1 MSFISLALTC
11 PSLPDATFRLMA
23 DLRERRQALLNQPDL
38 RGKDFCR
45 AYARAADEW
54 LSGVADRAAES
65 GARRLALLAVG
76 GYGRAE
82 LCPYSDLDVVLVHEG
97 HRDVSRVAD
106 AIWYPVWDQGVHLD
120 HSVRRPEEVL
130 AAADADL
137 RVALGLL
144 DARLVWGDER
154 LVESLLSETV
164 SRWRSG
170 LGARWL
176 PTLAKQMADR
186 HRSQGEVAFLLEPD
200 LKESHGGLRDANVLR
215 AIAAYAPRLADHV
228 DLGSVEPSA
237 DLLTAI
243 RVELHR
249 RAGRALDRLL
259 LQEQDQVAAL
269 LSFEDADA
277 LMAAVSEAGRRI
289 AWALDDAWRRQ
300 ASWQPAGPG
309 RRRLFRRRPVESAPE
324 EPTPVEPGIV
334 VVAGEVDLDSD
345 ADVREDSSLPLRL
358 VAIASETGRP
368 IARAALHRLSDQ
380 MAPAPDPWPVETRQ
394 ALVRALSCGHE
405 ATASFEALDHAEVL
419 TRLLPEWKP
428 VRHRPQRNAYHRFTV
443 DRHLLEAAANAAA
456 LTGRVS
462 RPDLLLVG
470 ALLHDIGKG
479 YPGDH
484 TEVGME
490 LVDRIGHRMG
500 FSHADVAV
508 LVSMVQLHLLLPD
521 AATRRDLED
530 PATID
535 AVAAAAGDVETL
547 GLLGALAEAD
557 GLATGSS
564 AWGPWKAGLVAE
576 LVNRTAD
583 HLEGKPSS
591 RGPRWPTEIHREL
604 IAEVRRAER
613 PAVVLDPPRVIV
625 AAVDRPGLLA
635 SVAGT
640 VALHGLDVRS
650 ADATSEDGVA
660 VEVFTV
666 EVPRGSWPDGTKLR
680 EDLDAVLSGRLA
692 LDAELSAKAKAYAG
706 ERRPWSAHTIVPKVV
721 VDNDASAS
729 ATVLEVRA
737 ADELGLLH
745 RVTRALFD
753 CDLDVVSARVSTI
766 GSEVVDAF
774 YVRDAQGNKVTRPED
789 LRRVE
794 EAVRAAVDR
803 RPGD

>member
-1 MSFISLALTC
+1 
-11 PSLPDATFRLMA
+11 MA
-23 DLRERRQALLNQPDL
+23 DLRERRQALLGQPDL

-54 LSGVADRAAES
+54 LSAVADRAAGS

-82 LCPYSDLDVVLVHEG
+82 LCPFSDLDVVLVHDG
-97 HRDVSRVAD
+97 HRDVSAVAD

-120 HSVRRPEEVL
+120 HSVRRPHEVL
-130 AAADADL
+130 SAADGDL

-154 LVESLLSETV
+154 LVAELLSETV
-164 SRWRSG
+164 SRWRSK

-176 PTLAKQMADR
+176 PTLRQQMAER

-228 DLGSVEPSA
+228 DLDSVEPSTE
-237 DLLTAI
+237 LLTSI

-259 LQEQDQVAAL
+259 LQEQDQVATL
-269 LSFEDADA
+269 LSFADADA
-277 LMAAVSEAGRRI
+277 LMASVSEAGRRI

-300 ASWQPAGPG
+300 ASWQPAVH
-309 RRRLFRRRPVESAPE
+309 RRGLRRRRPETAP
-324 EPTPVEPGIV
+324 PVSTPSEPGIV
-334 VVAGEVDLDSD
+334 MVAGEVDLTPD
-345 ADVREDSSLPLRL
+345 AALGADSSLPLRL
-358 VAIASETGRP
+358 AALASESKRP
-368 IARAALHRLSDQ
+368 IARAALHRLADHL
-380 MAPAPDPWPVETRQ
+380 APAPDPWPVETRE
-394 ALVRALSCGHE
+394 ALVRALSSGHE

-419 TRLLPEWKP
+419 TRLLPEWAP

-443 DRHLLEAAANAAA
+443 DRHLLEAAANAAELA
-456 LTGRVS
+456 GRVG
-462 RPDLLLVG
+462 RPDLLLIG

-490 LVDRIGHRMG
+490 LVDRIGRRMG
-500 FSHADVAV
+500 FAATDVAV
-508 LVSMVQLHLLLPD
+508 LVSLVQLHLLLPD
-521 AATRRDLED
+521 VATRRDLDD

-535 AVAAAAGDVETL
+535 AVATAVGDVETL
-547 GLLGALAEAD
+547 GLLAALSEAD

-564 AWGPWKAGLVAE
+564 AWGPWKAGLVAD
-576 LVNRTAD
+576 LVHRTAD
-583 HLEGKPSS
+583 QLEGKPST
-591 RGPRWPTEIHREL
+591 RGPRWSTEAHREL

-660 VEVFTV
+660 LEVFTV
-666 EVPRGSWPDGTKLR
+666 EVPRGSWPDGAKLR

-692 LDAELSAKAKAYAG
+692 LDAELSAKADAYAG
-706 ERRPWSAHTIVPKVV
+706 GRRAWTAHTIVPQVV
-721 VDNDASAS
+721 VDNEASGS

-737 ADELGLLH
+737 RDELGLLH

-753 CDLDVVSARVSTI
+753 CELDVVSARVSTI

-774 YVRDAQGNKVTRPED
+774 YVRDASGGKVTGPED
-789 LRRVE
+789 LRRIE
-794 EAVRAAVDR
+794 AAVRAAVER
-803 RPGD
+803 RPGP

>member
-1 MSFISLALTC
+1 
-11 PSLPDATFRLMA
+11 MA
-23 DLRERRQALLNQPDL
+23 DLRERRQALLGQPDL
-38 RGKDFCR
+38 RGMDFCR

-54 LSGVADRAAES
+54 LSGVADRAAGS

-82 LCPYSDLDVVLVHEG
+82 LCPFSDLDVVLVHDG
-97 HRDVSRVAD
+97 HRDVSQIAD

-154 LVESLLSETV
+154 LVESVLSETLA
-164 SRWRSG
+164 RWRTR

-176 PTLAKQMADR
+176 PTLAEQMAER

-215 AIAAYAPRLADHV
+215 GIAAYAPRLADHV
-228 DLGSVEPSA
+228 DLGSVKPST
-237 DLLTAI
+237 DLLISI

-269 LSFEDADA
+269 LGFDDADA
-277 LMAAVSEAGRRI
+277 LMASVSEAGRRI
-289 AWALDDAWRRQ
+289 AWAVDDAWRRR
-300 ASWQPAGPG
+300 ASWQPAKPTRRLA
-309 RRRLFRRRPVESAPE
+309 RRRKSKPAPVLEAPA
-324 EPTPVEPGIV
+324 PSEPGLV
-334 VVAGEVDLDSD
+334 VVAGEVDLTPD
-345 ADVREDSSLPLRL
+345 AALREDSSLPLRL
-358 VAIASETGRP
+358 AALASETGRP
-368 IARAALHRLSDQ
+368 IARAALHRLADQ
-380 MAPAPDPWPVETRQ
+380 MEPAPDPWPLETRQ
-394 ALVRALSCGHE
+394 ALVRALCGGHE

-419 TRLLPEWKP
+419 TRLLPEWGP
-428 VRHRPQRNAYHRFTV
+428 VRHKPQRNAYHRFTV
-443 DRHLLEAAANAAA
+443 DRHLLEAAANAAE
-456 LTGRVS
+456 LTDRVG
-462 RPDLLLVG
+462 RPDLLVIG

-484 TEVGME
+484 TEVGVV

-500 FSHADVAV
+500 FPDPDVAV
-508 LVSMVQLHLLLPD
+508 LVSMVRLHLLLPD
-521 AATRRDLED
+521 VATRRDLED

-535 AVAAAAGDVETL
+535 AVASAVGDGETL
-547 GLLGALAEAD
+547 QLLGALAEAD

-591 RGPRWPTEIHREL
+591 RGPRWPTEIHHEL
-604 IAEVRRAER
+604 IAEVRRTER

-625 AAVDRPGLLA
+625 AAVDRPGLLS

-650 ADATSEDGVA
+650 ADAKSEGGVA

-666 EVPRGSWPDGTKLR
+666 EVPRGSWPDGAKLR
-680 EDLDAVLSGRLA
+680 EDVDAVLGGRLA
-692 LDAELSAKAKAYAG
+692 LDEELSVKAAAYAG
-706 ERRPWSAHTIVPKVV
+706 QRRVWSPHVIVPKVIF
-721 VDNDASAS
+721 DNEASSS

-737 ADELGLLH
+737 PDELGLLH

-753 CDLDVVSARVSTI
+753 CELDVVSARVSTI

-774 YVRDAQGNKVTRPED
+774 YVRDAAGAKVTRPED
-789 LRRVE
+789 LQRIE
-794 EAVRAAVDR
+794 LAVKAVVDR
-803 RPGD
+803 RPDPERATEPALPQRSAGER

>member
-1 MSFISLALTC
+1 
-11 PSLPDATFRLMA
+11 MA
-23 DLRERRQALLNQPDL
+23 DLRERRQALLGQPDL
-38 RGKDFCR
+38 RGMDFCR

-54 LSGVADRAAES
+54 LSGVADRADGS

-82 LCPYSDLDVVLVHEG
+82 LCPFSDLDVVLVHDG
-97 HRDVSRVAD
+97 YRDVSQIAD

-120 HSVRRPEEVL
+120 HSVRRPHEILE
-130 AAADADL
+130 AADADL

-154 LVESLLSETV
+154 LVESVLSETV
-164 SRWRSG
+164 ARWRSK

-176 PTLAKQMADR
+176 PALAEQMADR

-228 DLGSVEPSA
+228 DLGSVGPST
-237 DLLTAI
+237 DLLTSI

-269 LSFEDADA
+269 LGFEDADA
-277 LMAAVSEAGRRI
+277 LMASVSEAGGRI
-289 AWALDDAWRRQ
+289 AWAVDDAWRRQ
-300 ASWQPAGPG
+300 ASWQPAKPPRRRLG
-309 RRRLFRRRPVESAPE
+309 RRRKAG
-324 EPTPVEPGIV
+324 PTPVLEELAPSELGLV
-334 VVAGEVDLDSD
+334 MVAGEVNLTAD
-345 ADVREDSSLPLRL
+345 AAVRDDSSLPLRL
-358 VAIASETGRP
+358 AALASETGRP
-368 IARAALHRLSDQ
+368 IARAALHRLADQ
-380 MAPAPDPWPVETRQ
+380 MAPAPDPWPLETRQ
-394 ALVRALSCGHE
+394 ALVRALSGGHE

-419 TRLLPEWKP
+419 TRLLPEWGP
-428 VRHRPQRNAYHRFTV
+428 VRHKPQRNAYHRFTV

-456 LTGRVS
+456 LTERVG
-462 RPDLLLVG
+462 RPDLLVVG

-484 TEVGME
+484 TEVGVV
-490 LVDRIGHRMG
+490 LVDRIGRRMG
-500 FSHADVAV
+500 FPDADVAI

-521 AATRRDLED
+521 VATRRDLED

-535 AVAAAAGDVETL
+535 AVAGAVGDVGTL
-547 GLLGALAEAD
+547 ELLGALAEAD

-583 HLEGKPSS
+583 QLSGKPSS
-591 RGPRWPTEIHREL
+591 RGPRWPTEAREL

-640 VALHGLDVRS
+640 LALHGLDVRS
-650 ADATSEDGVA
+650 ADAKSEDGVA

-666 EVPRGSWPDGTKLR
+666 EVPRGSWPDGTKLL
-680 EDLDAVLSGRLA
+680 EDLDAVLGGRLA
-692 LDAELSAKAKAYAG
+692 LDAELSAKAEAYAG
-706 ERRPWSAHTIVPKVV
+706 QRRVWSAHAIVPQVIF
-721 VDNDASAS
+721 DNDASGS

-753 CDLDVVSARVSTI
+753 CELDVVSARVSTI

-774 YVRDAQGNKVTRPED
+774 YVRDAAGAKATRPED
-789 LRRVE
+789 LQRIE
-794 EAVRAAVDR
+794 GAVRAVLDR
-803 RPGD
+803 RPAP

>member
-1 MSFISLALTC
+1 
-11 PSLPDATFRLMA
+11 MA
-23 DLRERRQALLNQPDL
+23 DLRERRQALLGQPDL
-38 RGKDFCR
+38 RGMDFCR

-54 LSGVADRAAES
+54 LSGVADRAAGT

-76 GYGRAE
+76 GYGRGE
-82 LCPYSDLDVVLVHEG
+82 LCPYSDLDVVLVHDG
-97 HRDVSRVAD
+97 RRDLSQVAD

-120 HSVRRPEEVL
+120 HSVRRPQEVL
-130 AAADADL
+130 EAADADL

-144 DARLVWGDER
+144 DARLVWGEER

-164 SRWRSG
+164 ARWRSKV
-170 LGARWL
+170 GARWL
-176 PTLAKQMADR
+176 PALAEQMADR
-186 HRSQGEVAFLLEPD
+186 HRAQGDLAFLLEPD
-200 LKESHGGLRDANVLR
+200 LKESHGGLRDASVLR

-228 DLGSVEPSA
+228 DLDSVEPSTE
-237 DLLTAI
+237 LLTSI

-259 LQEQDQVAAL
+259 LQEQDQVAQV
-269 LSFEDADA
+269 LSFDDADS

-289 AWALDDAWRRQ
+289 AWAVDDAWRRQ
-300 ASWQPAGPG
+300 PAWQPEPPP
-309 RRRLFRRRPVESAPE
+309 RRHLRRRRPVETPSVRQASAPS
-324 EPTPVEPGIV
+324 EPGLAIV
-334 VVAGEVDLDSD
+334 ADEVNLTPD
-345 ADVREDSSLPLRL
+345 AAARTDSSLPLRL
-358 VAIASETGRP
+358 AALATETGRP
-368 IARAALHRLSDQ
+368 IARAALHRLADQ
-380 MAPAPDPWPVETRQ
+380 MEPAPDPWPVETRQ
-394 ALVRALSCGHE
+394 AFVRALLGGHE

-419 TRLLPEWKP
+419 TRLLPEWGP
-428 VRHRPQRNAYHRFTV
+428 VRHKPQRNAYHRFTV
-443 DRHLLEAAANAAA
+443 DRHLLEAAANAAD
-456 LTGRVS
+456 LTLRVG
-462 RPDLLLVG
+462 RPDLLVVG

-484 TEVGME
+484 TEVGVV

-500 FSHADVAV
+500 FGDADVAT
-508 LVSMVQLHLLLPD
+508 LVSMVRFHLLLPD
-521 AATRRDLED
+521 VATRRDLED

-535 AVAAAAGDVETL
+535 AVATAVGDVETL
-547 GLLGALAEAD
+547 QLLGALAEAD

-583 HLEGKPSS
+583 RLTGKPTS
-591 RGPRWPTEIHREL
+591 RGTRWPTEAHREL
-604 IAEVRRAER
+604 VAEVRRAER
-613 PAVVLDPPRVIV
+613 PAVILDPPRVMV

-666 EVPRGSWPDGTKLR
+666 EVSRGSWPDGAKLR
-680 EDLDAVLSGRLA
+680 EDLDAVLGGRLA
-692 LDAELSAKAKAYAG
+692 LDAELSAKAAAYAG
-706 ERRPWSAHTIVPKVV
+706 HRRAWSPHEIVPQVTF
-721 VDNDASAS
+721 DNGASAS

-753 CDLDVVSARVSTI
+753 CELDVVSARVSTI
-766 GSEVVDAF
+766 GNEVVDAF
-774 YVRDAQGNKVTRPED
+774 YVRDAGGGKVTEPED
-789 LRRVE
+789 LRRIE
-794 EAVRAAVDR
+794 AAVRAAVDR
-803 RPGD
+803 RPAA

>member
-1 MSFISLALTC
+1 
-11 PSLPDATFRLMA
+11 MA
-23 DLRERRQALLNQPDL
+23 DLRERRQALLGQPDL

-54 LSGVADRAAES
+54 LSGVAERAAGS

-82 LCPYSDLDVVLVHEG
+82 LCPFSDLDVVLVHEG
-97 HRDVSRVAD
+97 HRDVSAVAD

-120 HSVRRPEEVL
+120 HSVRRPREVL
-130 AAADADL
+130 AAADGDL

-154 LVESLLSETV
+154 LVAELLSETV
-164 SRWRSG
+164 SRWRSN

-176 PTLAKQMADR
+176 PTLRQQMADR

-228 DLGSVEPSA
+228 DLHSVEPSTE
-237 DLLTAI
+237 LLTSI

-269 LSFEDADA
+269 LSFADADA

-300 ASWQPAGPG
+300 ASWQPTTGH
-309 RRRLFRRRPVESAPE
+309 RRGLRRPRPESE
-324 EPTPVEPGIV
+324 LTTPTPSEPGIV
-334 VVAGEVDLDSD
+334 MVAGEVDLTPD
-345 ADVREDSSLPLRL
+345 AALDEDSSLPLRL
-358 VAIASETGRP
+358 AALASESNRP
-368 IARAALHRLSDQ
+368 IARAALHRLADH
-380 MAPAPDPWPVETRQ
+380 MAPAPDPWPIETRE
-394 ALVRALSCGHE
+394 ALVRALSSGHR
-405 ATASFEALDHAEVL
+405 ATESFEALDHADVL
-419 TRLLPEWKP
+419 TRLLPEWAP

-443 DRHLLEAAANAAA
+443 DRHLLEAAANAAD
-456 LTGRVS
+456 LTERVA

-470 ALLHDIGKG
+470 TLLHDIGKG

-484 TEVGME
+484 TQVGVE
-490 LVDRIGHRMG
+490 LMGRIGRRMG
-500 FSHADVAV
+500 FGAADVAV
-508 LVSMVQLHLLLPD
+508 LVCLVQLHLLLPD

-535 AVAAAAGDVETL
+535 AVAAAVGDVETL
-547 GLLGALAEAD
+547 HLLAALSEAD

-564 AWGPWKAGLVAE
+564 AWGPWKAGLVAD
-576 LVNRTAD
+576 LVHRTAD
-583 HLEGKPSS
+583 QLEGKAST
-591 RGPRWPTEIHREL
+591 RGPRWSTEAYQEL
-604 IAEVRRAER
+604 VAEVRRAQR

-625 AAVDRPGLLA
+625 AAIDRPGLLA

-660 VEVFTV
+660 LEVFTV
-666 EVPRGSWPDGTKLR
+666 EVARGSWPDGAKLR
-680 EDLDAVLSGRLA
+680 QDLDAVLSGHLA
-692 LDAELSAKAKAYAG
+692 LEAELSAKADAYAG
-706 ERRPWSAHTIVPKVV
+706 QRRAWTAHTIVPQVV
-721 VDNDASAS
+721 VDNAASAS

-737 ADELGLLH
+737 RDELGLLH

-753 CDLDVVSARVSTI
+753 CELDVVSARVSTI

-774 YVRDAQGNKVTRPED
+774 YVRDATGGKVTGPED
-789 LRRVE
+789 LRRIE
-794 EAVRAAVDR
+794 AAVRAAVER
-803 RPGD
+803 RPDP